1 MTGPLER
8 RLYVPVSH
16 PNTDMFRV
24 PVWVSDDEVALA
36 LGNNTFRY
44 YKHQD
49 VPRKVKCLL
58 TMVNAFPPENRP
70 SWSVNPIH
78 AYVPIDEKQTDIG
91 WRVTDELYIL
101 VLDGDFLRDCYV
113 KGAGSG

>member
-1 MTGPLER
+1 MIDALEK

-16 PNTDMFRV
+16 PDTDMFRV
-24 PVWVSDDEVALA
+24 PVWVSDDEVAIS

-44 YKHQD
+44 YKQD
-49 VPRKVKCLL
+49 NVPHKVKSLL
-58 TMVNAFPPENRP
+58 TMVHAFQPSDRPPWATNPTNA
-70 SWSVNPIH
+70 
-78 AYVPIDEKQTDIG
+78 YMPIDPRQKDIG
-91 WRVTDELYIL
+91 WRVTHELYIL